1 MQGLNKEIRNLLLHR
16 GSETGV
22 GNRLKNVSTW
32 LGLLP
37 AVLVTVTMAAQS
49 APELG
54 PLPEPTNRAELDIR
68 AHFCDVPPRDEICP
82 ILPKDVTD
90 FSASFV
96 YMMIEQN
103 AQNPFDLFSWKTFVG
118 LNWPVDQSGKPLP
131 DPKKKTAADPQRWQT
146 YSNLRTLFDLPPS
159 GICPQTD
166 SNSVLVTSE
175 YVQAQGSPLVDQNGN
190 YVVFDVRI
198 NPAMEAYIRGNSLHT
213 LAGQQAF
220 KRTGKEIDFPKG
232 FYDDPETRMG
242 GEEGALAIKTAW
254 RILDEANPSDMDR
267 HITADGQIEI
277 AAANTSTETDLCL
290 SVTLGLVGFH
300 IVRRTQSGNGGDWIW
315 TTFEHIDNA
324 PYAATARGPNSIF
337 SKPLFPDGCAADV
350 DQDRTYAFF
359 DSNCDDCIENSAPV
373 NLEGWKW
380 ARRPPYAGDTA
391 TPAQVT
397 RCWKPSIGTR
407 WINRVWQQK
416 LAGSAWQNYALSTT
430 QWKGANKGQMF
441 PNGEVP
447 RYLTNTTMETYVQ
460 TQENGSCLGC
470 HAEARTRA
478 GQWANFSFVLSRV
491 PDE

>member
-1 MQGLNKEIRNLLLHR
+1 MLLWR
-16 GSETGV
+16 RSETGV
-22 GNRLKNVSTW
+22 DNRVKTVLTW
-32 LGLLP
+32 LGLVLAVP
-37 AVLVTVTMAAQS
+37 AIAPMAAHS
-49 APELG
+49 TSELES
-54 PLPEPTNRAELDIR
+54 LPEPPTRAELDIR

-96 YMMIEQN
+96 YMLIEQN
-103 AQNPFDLFSWKTFVG
+103 AQNPFDLFSWKTFVA
-118 LNWPVDQSGKPLP
+118 LTWPVDESAQPL
-131 DPKKKTAADPQRWQT
+131 ADPDGTTARDPRRWQT
-146 YSNLRTLFDLPPS
+146 FSNLRTLFGLPPS
-159 GICPQTD
+159 GICPPAD
-166 SNSVLVTSE
+166 SNTVLVTSE
-175 YVQAQGSPLVDQNGN
+175 FIQAQGSPLVDQNGN

-198 NPAMEAYIRGNSLHT
+198 NPAMEAYIRGNNLHT

-220 KRTGKEIDFPKG
+220 KRAGKEIDFPRG
-232 FYDDPETRMG
+232 FYDDAETRMG

-254 RILDEANPSDMDR
+254 RILDEEHPSDMDR
-267 HITADGQIEI
+267 YITVDGQIEI
-277 AAANTSTETDLCL
+277 GAANTSTETDLCL
-290 SVTLGLVGFH
+290 SVKLGLVGFH

-324 PYAATARGPNSIF
+324 PFAASARGPNSIF

-350 DQDRTYAFF
+350 DQDRAYAFF
-359 DSNCDDCIENSAPV
+359 DSDCDDCIENSAPV

-380 ARRPPYAGDTA
+380 ARQAPYAGDSA
-391 TPAQVT
+391 KPAQVA

-416 LAGSAWQNYALSTT
+416 LAGSAWQYYALSTT
-430 QWKGANKGQMF
+430 QWKGANKGQLF
-441 PNGEVP
+441 PHGEVP

-470 HAEARTRA
+470 HAAARTRA
-478 GQWANFSFVLSRV
+478 GQLANFSFVLSRV